1 MEFVA
6 RAKNPVPS
14 GAVTGVFK
22 AADGASLRFARW
34 EATRGPKRGTVCLFN
49 GRSEFIEKY
58 FEVVA
63 NLRRRGFAV
72 ATMDWRGQ
80 GGSQRELRN
89 PHKGHIRDFSQYDDD
104 LVRFMKDIVLPDCP
118 PPYVALAHS
127 LGGNILLRNACN
139 RGSWFERMVLTA
151 PMLGLANERMPVPMG
166 VAQTLAAISA
176 TIGLGGLY
184 VPGGSGA
191 ANESMPFENNPLTH
205 DRERFMRNRALIEAA
220 PQYATGAP
228 TLSWLR
234 AAFRSMARLTAPDY
248 AKKVRVPILMLAAG
262 EDVVV
267 STRQIEEFGL
277 RLKVG
282 TQLVLPRSRHE
293 ILQESDDI
301 RQRFWAAFDA
311 YLGANAKAA

>member
-6 RAKNPVPS
+6 LAKNPVPS
-14 GAVTGVFK
+14 GAVAGFFD
-22 AADGASLRFARW
+22 AADGATMRYARW
-34 EATRGPKRGTVCLFN
+34 DATRGPKRGTVCLFS
-49 GRSEFIEKY
+49 GRGEFIEKY

-80 GGSQRELRN
+80 GGSQRELRDAR
-89 PHKGHIRDFSQYDDD
+89 KGHIKDFAQYDDD
-104 LVRFMKDIVLPDCP
+104 LARFMKEIVLPDCP
-118 PPYVALAHS
+118 PPYIALAHS

-151 PMLGLANERMPVPMG
+151 PMLGFANEKMPVPLG
-166 VAQTLAAISA
+166 VAQTIA
-176 TIGLGGLY
+176 TITAIVGLGRLY
-184 VPGGSGA
+184 IPGGKRQPV
-191 ANESMPFENNPLTH
+191 ELMPFENNPLTH
-205 DRERFMRNRALIEAA
+205 DKERFMRNRALVEAA
-220 PQYATGAP
+220 PQYALGDP
-228 TLSWLR
+228 TISWLR
-234 AAFRSMARLTAPDY
+234 AAFRSMAQLTDPEF
-248 AKKVRVPILMLAAG
+248 AKKVRVPVLLVAAG
-262 EDVVV
+262 EDVIV
-267 STRQIEEFGL
+267 STRLIEELGL

-293 ILQESDDI
+293 ILQETDDV